1 MKLTSNKL
9 FLYWTLLL
17 LSIGVF
23 TAIRWIWKTSLIFEQ
38 TIMVFL
44 ITTLII
50 FLICKVWKNNL
61 DYERIILVNFVVFIL
76 IQFLSL
82 NIDRSRSF
90 YMLKWSAQNRVVL
103 EDNRIIGIIDSSDTF
118 ELEGLEQRLV
128 ELEKRKLIKRQES
141 LLKTTTLGNIVYAI
155 SNSIALVWN
164 LGGWRSA

>member
-1 MKLTSNKL
+1 
-9 FLYWTLLL
+9 
-17 LSIGVF
+17 
-23 TAIRWIWKTSLIFEQ
+23 
-38 TIMVFL
+38 
-44 ITTLII
+44 
-50 FLICKVWKNNL
+50 
-61 DYERIILVNFVVFIL
+61 
-76 IQFLSL
+76 
-82 NIDRSRSF
+82 
-90 YMLKWSAQNRVVL
+90 MLKWSAQNRVVL